1 MMDSNWLHLFSFIL
15 TLACA
20 VVAGA
25 CLGGLKQ
32 LPVGQLGWQFL
43 SLRLL
48 LSGLVGLDVGM
59 LLLMGRVLGNVLGGS
74 ALLVDSLLAGVS
86 GVLTVLC
93 LLCPVSLFPQ
103 HADTMVPADHAQRS
117 RLTRCLWELCG
128 SFVLF
133 GGYLVFFLHTVM
145 ERLSPTANTVLVA
158 LAVATLFELLLR
170 AHQSIKTAYERIE
183 ALVDR
188 QYQAELLNFMQ
199 VLRSQRHDFNFH
211 MQTIA
216 GMIEAGHYK
225 DCDAY
230 VREMVRHAQRLND
243 LLPITDPVVGAQI
256 NAFQELA
263 ATRQIQLQA
272 QALCQLEHLPC
283 TMYEINAVLGN
294 LLQNAVDEVE
304 NKPAEERWIRLLI
317 LKRNRRYIIKVSN
330 PCSKL
335 PEEYDNIFH
344 MGYSTKQSHEG
355 VGLVTVQKIATKYG
369 GAVYLEHDP
378 GIVHFIVRFP
388 EKLQSQRS

>member
-1 MMDSNWLHLFSFIL
+1 MTLNQWLHLLATAMVIL
-15 TLACA
+15 CA
-20 VVAGA
+20 MAAGSG
-25 CLGGLKQ
+25 LGGLKQ
-32 LPVGQLGWQFL
+32 LPMGQLGWPFL
-43 SLRLL
+43 SLRLFL
-48 LSGLVGLDVGM
+48 AGLMGLDVGM
-59 LLLMGRVLGNVLGGS
+59 LLLLARELGEMLGGS
-74 ALLVDSLLAGVS
+74 ALLCDGLLAGGS
-86 GVLTVLC
+86 LLLTL
-93 LLCPVSLFPQ
+93 LFFLCPVSLFPR

-128 SFVLF
+128 SFFLY
-133 GGYLVFFLHTVM
+133 GGYLVFFLYLMQTH
-145 ERLSPTANTVLVA
+145 LSLLSAGILTG
-158 LAVATLFELLLR
+158 LAFVTLWELLWR
-170 AHQSIKTAYERIE
+170 ARQSIKTAYERIE

-216 GMIEAGHYK
+216 GMIAAGHYK

-263 ATRQIQLQA
+263 ATRQIRLQA

-283 TMYEINAVLGN
+283 TVYEINAVLGN

-304 NKPAEERWIRLLI
+304 NKEAGERWIQLLI
-317 LKRNRRYIIKVSN
+317 LKRSRRYILKVSN
-330 PCSKL
+330 PCSKK

-369 GAVYLEHDP
+369 GTVYLEHEP
-378 GIVHFIVRFP
+378 GIVHFIFRLP
-388 EKLQSQRS
+388 EKLEAQTR

>member
-1 MMDSNWLHLFSFIL
+1 MDIHWLHLLSIIL

-20 VVAGA
+20 VTTGA
-25 CLGGLKQ
+25 CLGGLKH

-48 LSGLVGLDVGM
+48 LAGLMGLDVGM
-59 LLLMGRVLGNVLGGS
+59 LLLLGNQLSLVLGAS
-74 ALLVDSLLAGVS
+74 ALLADGLLVGIS
-86 GVLTVLC
+86 GIVI
-93 LLCPVSLFPQ
+93 LLMLLLPLSLFPA
-103 HADTMVPADHAQRS
+103 HADTMVPADHTQRS

-133 GGYLVFFLHTVM
+133 GGYLVFFLHIVVG
-145 ERLSPTANTVLVA
+145 RVSPTASTVLAA
-158 LAVATLFELLLR
+158 LAVATLFELLWR
-170 AHQSIKTAYERIE
+170 GHQSIKTAYERIE

-283 TMYEINAVLGN
+283 TVYEINAVLGN

-304 NKPAEERWIRLLI
+304 NKEAGERWIQLLI
-317 LKRNRRYIIKVSN
+317 LKRSRRYIIKVSN